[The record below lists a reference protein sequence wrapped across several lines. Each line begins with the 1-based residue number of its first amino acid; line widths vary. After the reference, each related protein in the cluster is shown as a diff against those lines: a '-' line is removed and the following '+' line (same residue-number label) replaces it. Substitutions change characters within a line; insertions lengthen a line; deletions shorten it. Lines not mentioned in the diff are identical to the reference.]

1 MTDAHDEGVDMAL
14 LGIILLLLGAGLGT
28 AAFLGVRDETGTV
41 QLEALGFSRASEPLE
56 LVAIGAIAMLL
67 FALGW
72 SLIAA
77 GARRRARIRRDERE
91 AERLADLERTAE
103 ADRLEQERRFEEASL
118 RDEDLRSRE
127 NRLDGWA
134 QELDAREQ
142 EVARL
147 EQAYRERVGPSVADV
162 VTGRA
167 EGSVSEGTAHW
178 AHTTPRRQADGDPST

>member
-1 MTDAHDEGVDMAL
+1 MAL
-14 LGIILLLLGAGLGT
+14 LGIILLLLGAGLGI

-41 QLEALGFSRASEPLE
+41 QLEALGFSRASQPLE
-56 LVAIGAIAMLL
+56 LVLLGAIAMLL

-72 SLIAA
+72 ALMAA
-77 GARRRARIRRDERE
+77 AARRRARIRRDERE

-103 ADRLEQERRFEEASL
+103 SDRVEQERRFEEASL

-127 NRLDGWA
+127 NRLDAWA
-134 QELDAREQ
+134 QELDRREQ

-147 EQAYRERVGPSVADV
+147 EEARQERVDPSVADV

-178 AHTTPRRQADGDPST
+178 SHTTPRRQTDGEPST